1 MQLLAM
7 ICAPLI
13 PIVLLPL
20 LQRLEDG
27 LDTPQPDRK

>member
-7 ICAPLI
+7 ICAPLV
-13 PIVLLPL
+13 PVLLLPL

-27 LDTPQPDRK
+27 LDTTPSDHS